1 MLNAPHTLKSR
12 PRARGVAW
20 YLIGVLLSCTL
31 AFGCARIVKRY
42 PPDAGRPATPKKS
55 DEKKYRPPSGAEC
68 RDRQDPLD
76 AGAPEEACDAAT
88 PPGWP
93 AWSELLPP
101 GLCYVL
107 DEPCEGV
114 ADYVAYLTFDDGPS
128 DWTAQFLDILKR
140 KRVQATF
147 FVNARGIKGAAGLD
161 GSYRD
166 DRDKTVAY
174 SRILKRIVD
183 EGHVLG
189 NHTADHLDLGTLSE
203 AEIRKQLQE
212 NERLINRALLEEGGH
227 TQPLAL
233 LRAPFGSPWF
243 AEDRPID
250 DVPSRQAA
258 ATRVFREV
266 GYNVLWNISSTDA
279 DEWAMGEAATK
290 VELSRNRTTSSVSY
304 ADKQDRIRSTVLDHR
319 LVRDGK
325 GIVVLMHDTHNAT
338 RDALSG
344 MIDGLRE
351 RGYTFATLEQQV
363 EEQYG
368 RSSLELTP
376 GPALSNR
383 CGAERARSCMEWTD
397 PETPSVCGRFWR
409 AFLDLGGEDAV
420 GRPESEP
427 FRRPGTEIVAQTF
440 EYGTLELHPE
450 LTEPCDALLLPD
462 P

>member
-1 MLNAPHTLKSR
+1 MLNVPRTRMILQ
-12 PRARGVAW
+12 RARVVA
-20 YLIGVLLSCTL
+20 LCVTSGLMMGI
-31 AFGCARIVKRY
+31 AAQGCARIVKRY
-42 PPDAGRPATPKKS
+42 PPDAGRPPAHTESDKKF
-55 DEKKYRPPSGAEC
+55 RPPAGAEC
-68 RDRQDPLD
+68 RGPRELLD
-76 AGAPEEACDAAT
+76 AGTVEEACDAAT
-88 PPGWP
+88 PPQWP
-93 AWSELLPP
+93 AWSELQPP
-101 GLCYVL
+101 GLCYTV

-128 DWTAQFLDILKR
+128 DWTAQFLDILDR
-140 KRVQATF
+140 KHVQATF

-161 GSYRD
+161 GSYRNE
-166 DRDKTVAY
+166 RDKPVSY

-183 EGHVLG
+183 DGHVLG

-203 AEIRKQLQE
+203 DEIRSQLQE

-250 DVPSRQAA
+250 DVPARQAA
-258 ATRVFREV
+258 AGRVFREF

-290 VELSRNRTTSSVSY
+290 VELSRNRSSSSVSY
-304 ADKQDRIRSTVLDHR
+304 SDKQDRIRSTVLDHP
-319 LVRDGK
+319 LVLAGK

-338 RDALSG
+338 RDALPEL
-344 MIDGLRE
+344 IDGLRE
-351 RGYTFATLEQQV
+351 RGYTFATLEEQV
-363 EEQYG
+363 VDQYG

-376 GPALSNR
+376 GPAIDKR
-383 CGAERARSCMEWTD
+383 CGAERSRSCAAFTEPD
-397 PETPSVCGRFWR
+397 RPSVCGRFWR
-409 AFLDLGGEDAV
+409 AFMDLGGEETV

-427 FRRPGTEIVAQTF
+427 FRRPGSQIVAQTF
-440 EYGTLELHPE
+440 ELGTLELHPE
-450 LTEPCDALLLPD
+450 LPESCDALLLPD